1 MTSLTWSQFRA
12 TRHQRTRPVIVAHRG
27 TPDVQPENTLPSFQL
42 ALAQGADVLETAL
55 HFTRDN
61 EIVLFHDHT
70 VDRMTEGQGAL
81 QNYTLAELKRYQT
94 RAPGGQLTG
103 VRILS
108 LVELIEATNAQTP
121 LLLELKDPRFA
132 QPRDA
137 VRLIEVLERYDMV
150 QRCAIVSFHAEYVA
164 GVEAVQPAIPT
175 GNITMWNAWPT
186 GKAELLGPVWPLIY
200 LNPFYVWWAHRLGK
214 IVCPLDPTPE
224 SRVPYYLRLGVDALL
239 TNNPAATLDAIAQAQ
254 RGK

>member
-1 MTSLTWSQFRA
+1 MTTLTWPQFRA
-12 TRHQRTRPVIVAHRG
+12 TRHQRTRPIIVAHRG
-27 TPDVQPENTLPSFQL
+27 TPDLQPENTLPSFQL
-42 ALAQGADVLETAL
+42 ALAQGADVLETDL

-81 QNYTLAELKRYQT
+81 QNHTLAELKRYQT
-94 RAPGGQLTG
+94 RTPGGQLTG
-103 VRILS
+103 ARILS

-137 VRLIEVLERYDMV
+137 ARLIEILERYDMV
-150 QRCAIVSFHAEYVA
+150 QRCAIISFHAEYVV

-175 GNITMWNAWPT
+175 GNITMWNALPT

-214 IVCPLDPTPE
+214 IVCPLDPKPE
-224 SRVPYYLRLGVDALL
+224 PRIPYYLRHGVDALL
-239 TNNPAATLDAIAQAQ
+239 TNNPAVTLDAIAQAQ
-254 RGK
+254 S

>member
-1 MTSLTWSQFRA
+1 MNWSEFRA
-12 TRHQRTRPVIVAHRG
+12 TRRQRTRPLIVAHRG
-27 TPDVQPENTLPSFQL
+27 TPDVEPENSLPSFQL
-42 ALAQGADVLETAL
+42 ALAQGADVLETDL
-55 HFTRDN
+55 HFTRDD

-70 VDRMTEGQGAL
+70 VDRMTDGQGAL
-81 QNYTLAELKRYQT
+81 RNYTLAELKRLQLRT
-94 RAPGGQLTG
+94 PEGQLKG
-103 VRILS
+103 VPILS

-132 QPRDA
+132 QPEDA
-137 VRLIEVLERYDMV
+137 ARLINVLERYDMV
-150 QRCAIVSFHAEYVA
+150 QRCAIVSFHADYVA

-175 GNITMWNAWPT
+175 GNITMWNVLPT

-200 LNPFYVWWAHRLGK
+200 LNPLYVWWAHRLDK

-224 SRVPYYLRLGVDALL
+224 TRVPYYLRLGVDALL

-254 RGK
+254 R

>member
-1 MTSLTWSQFRA
+1 MTTLNWSEFRA
-12 TRHQRTRPVIVAHRG
+12 TRHQRTRPLVVAHRG

-42 ALAQGADVLETAL
+42 ALAQGADVLETDL

-70 VDRMTEGQGAL
+70 IDRMTEGQGAL

-103 VRILS
+103 ARILS

-132 QPRDA
+132 QSNDA
-137 VRLIEVLERYDMV
+137 ARLIEVLERYDMV
-150 QRCAIVSFHAEYVA
+150 QRCAIVSFHAEYVT

-175 GNITMWNAWPT
+175 GNITMWNALPT

-200 LNPFYVWWAHRLGK
+200 LNPLYVWWAHRLGK

-224 SRVPYYLRLGVDALL
+224 PRIRYYLRLGVDALL
-239 TNNPAATLDAIAQAQ
+239 TNNAAATLDAIAQAQ
-254 RGK
+254 R